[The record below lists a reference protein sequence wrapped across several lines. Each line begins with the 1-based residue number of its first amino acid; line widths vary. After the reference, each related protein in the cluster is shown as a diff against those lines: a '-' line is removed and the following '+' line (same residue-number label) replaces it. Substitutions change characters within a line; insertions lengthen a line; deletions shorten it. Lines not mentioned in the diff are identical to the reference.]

1 MLVPYE
7 ILTDKEK
14 GRYRKLTNELLKYLQ
29 YNGYR
34 LSLNSNS
41 STLSKSSAG
50 PSRHGLDHPSDSVDR
65 GHWQKQKS
73 QTAANGEYS
82 SKLNIKFSNGRI
94 ILKE

>member
-34 LSLNSNS
+34 LSLNSNAS
-41 STLSKSSAG
+41 ALSKSASG
-50 PSRHGLDHPSDSVDR
+50 PNRHGLDHPTDSVDK
-65 GHWQKQKS
+65 GSWQRQRS
-73 QTAANGEYS
+73 QVATNGEFS
-82 SKLNIKFSNGRI
+82 S
-94 ILKE
+94 